1 MFHTKNNDFINR
13 WLLFNFAPKLLI
25 QFCLSCF
32 FAFSLVL
39 RKFILQSWEI
49 MRKLVFTIALFI
61 FISISGYSQE
71 SSFYDAPFG
80 GGGGYTPFW
89 FAPNMDALNLQ
100 AKSFGVPEFST
111 GGFYV
116 SGGGGFIYLGVV
128 KNLRIGGMGFG
139 GTTSKTSSSG
149 GINSEVDY
157 SLSGGGLT
165 VEYTIPF
172 VRSVAVSIGAIIGRG
187 SLEVQLYKNN
197 GAHSWEGIWNN
208 ASGSTSSSYHAVL
221 KNNYWIFTPT
231 LNVDIP
237 AYRMLSFRVGIG
249 YQLNAGDKWT
259 YDNGQDLLNVPS
271 GINGKSF
278 FIQTGIFIGLF
289 SY

>member
-1 MFHTKNNDFINR
+1 MK
-13 WLLFNFAPKLLI
+13 
-25 QFCLSCF
+25 
-32 FAFSLVL
+32 
-39 RKFILQSWEI
+39 
-49 MRKLVFTIALFI
+49 KLVITVGLFL
-61 FISISGYSQE
+61 FISISAYSQE

-89 FAPNMDALNLQ
+89 FVPKVDVLNANIKGLDI
-100 AKSFGVPEFST
+100 PDFSS

-116 SGGGGFIYLGVV
+116 SGGGGFIYLGVI
-128 KNLRIGGMGFG
+128 KNVRIGGMGFG
-139 GTTSKTSSSG
+139 GTTSRSSSSG
-149 GINSEVDY
+149 GINRQADF

-165 VEYTIPF
+165 VEYTLPF
-172 VRSVAVSIGAIIGRG
+172 IRAFAISVGAIIGRG
-187 SLEVQLYKNN
+187 SLEIQLYKNRGVN
-197 GAHSWEGIWNN
+197 SWNSVFG
-208 ASGSTSSSYHAVL
+208 GVSTQSSNYSSTL
-221 KNNYWIFTPT
+221 KNSFWILNPM

-237 AYRMLSFRVGIG
+237 AYRMLSFRVGVG
-249 YQLNAGDKWT
+249 YQFTAGDKWT